1 MKGIQGVV
9 QLSLL
14 RNPAFPLDVV
24 DKLQD
29 ETMPKVQ
36 AWLDKQHKAG
46 KATNCT
52 LENAAV
58 RQEWSDM
65 TVEARQEYV
74 RAVLCLQK
82 KPPRA
87 PKDKVPGSLSRFDD
101 FVATHMTQAGE
112 LHGPTNLFAAHRYF
126 IYVYE
131 KALREECGYT
141 GYQPYMNYDRYV
153 ADPLNSLLFDGSPA
167 SMSGNGELAPY
178 NGIPQPFPRPYDRI
192 PADQGGGFSLGPK
205 GSVVRDIPP
214 NPQRDGLGSNPRC
227 LRRDV
232 NRFSVAGAK
241 ANYTYHLITQHNDVD
256 SFYNRYLGQPQLKG
270 DPNPWGLHN
279 AGHYLIGG
287 DPGGVCSPNLRHLFI
302 SALTYAEGL
311 LLLTRRPPL
320 LLPPRRAGPHLVD
333 LADER
338 PRKQN
343 QRRARAGHAWWPQP
357 RETTDHPAE
366 ECARLGHRPGVDGAG
381 GEVGGDERSAGWVG
395 RGDVLYLCLITFSH
409 SRTDGRG
416 RFFGRGEF
424 FEGG

>member
-1 MKGIQGVV
+1 MKGMYGVV

-14 RNPAFPLDVV
+14 VGAWGWEYKTKRNPAIPLDVV

-46 KATNCT
+46 KAKNCT

-87 PKDKVPGSLSRFDD
+87 PKDKVPGSLNRFDD

-112 LHGPTNLFAAHRYF
+112 LHGPTNLFPAHRYF

-131 KALREECGYT
+131 KALREECGYK

-153 ADPLNSLLFDGSPA
+153 ADPFSSLLFDGSTA

-192 PADQGGGFSLGPK
+192 PPDQGGGCVATGPFKDMVVSLGPK
-205 GSVVRDIPP
+205 GSVVRNIPA

-232 NRFSVAGAK
+232 NRFSVAGAR
-241 ANYTYHLITQHNDVD
+241 ANYTHHLITQHNDVD
-256 SFYNRYLGQPQLKG
+256 SFYNRYLGQPQLKN
-270 DPNPWGLHN
+270 DPNPWGVHN

-287 DPGGVCSPNLRHLFI
+287 DPGGDFYCSPGDPLFYFHHGMLDRVWWI
-302 SALTYAEGL
+302 WQMQDPEKRINAVPGQTMPGGHNHGRKRQTAKPKNVLDSIIDLGWT
-311 LLLTRRPPL
+311 
-320 LLPPRRAGPHLVD
+320 AGPLR
-333 LADER
+333 L
-338 PRKQN
+338 
-343 QRRARAGHAWWPQP
+343 
-357 RETTDHPAE
+357 E
-366 ECARLGHRPGVDGAG
+366 EMNDQLGGYG
-381 GEVGGDERSAGWVG
+381 GEMCYIYV
-395 RGDVLYLCLITFSH
+395 
-409 SRTDGRG
+409 
-416 RFFGRGEF
+416 
-424 FEGG
+424 

>member
-14 RNPAFPLDVV
+14 VGAWGWEYKTKRNPAFPLDVV

-82 KPPRA
+82 KSPRA

-126 IYVYE
+126 IFVYE

-192 PADQGGGFSLGPK
+192 PADQGGGCVTTGPFKDMVVSLGPK

-287 DPGGVCSPNLRHLFI
+287 DPGGDFYCSPGDPLFYFHHG
-302 SALTYAEGL
+302 ALDRIWWIWQMNDPENRINAVPGQAMPGGHNHG
-311 LLLTRRPPL
+311 RRQTTQPKNAL
-320 LLPPRRAGPHLVD
+320 DSVID
-333 LADER
+333 LGWTA
-338 PRKQN
+338 
-343 QRRARAGHAWWPQP
+343 
-357 RETTDHPAE
+357 
-366 ECARLGHRPGVDGAG
+366 PGVRLEEMNDQLGGLG
-381 GEVGGDERSAGWVG
+381 GEMCYIYV
-395 RGDVLYLCLITFSH
+395 
-409 SRTDGRG
+409 
-416 RFFGRGEF
+416 
-424 FEGG
+424 

>member
-14 RNPAFPLDVV
+14 VGAWGWEYKTKRNPAFPLDVV

-82 KPPRA
+82 KSPRA
-87 PKDKVPGSLSRFDD
+87 PKNKVPGSLSRFDD

-192 PADQGGGFSLGPK
+192 PADQGGGCVTTGPFKDMVVSLGPK

-287 DPGGVCSPNLRHLFI
+287 DPGGDFYCSPGDPLFYFHHG
-302 SALTYAEGL
+302 ALDRIWWIWQMNDPENRINAVPGQAMPGGHNHG
-311 LLLTRRPPL
+311 RRQTTQPKNAL
-320 LLPPRRAGPHLVD
+320 DSVID
-333 LADER
+333 LGWTA
-338 PRKQN
+338 
-343 QRRARAGHAWWPQP
+343 
-357 RETTDHPAE
+357 
-366 ECARLGHRPGVDGAG
+366 PGVRLEEMNDQLGGLG
-381 GEVGGDERSAGWVG
+381 GEMCYIYV
-395 RGDVLYLCLITFSH
+395 
-409 SRTDGRG
+409 
-416 RFFGRGEF
+416 
-424 FEGG
+424 

>member
-14 RNPAFPLDVV
+14 VGAWGWEYKTKRNPAFPLDVV

-82 KPPRA
+82 KSPRA

-192 PADQGGGFSLGPK
+192 PADQGGGCVTTGPFKDMVVSLGPK

-287 DPGGVCSPNLRHLFI
+287 DPGGDFYCSPGDPLFYFHHG
-302 SALTYAEGL
+302 ALDRIWWIWQMNDPENRINAVPGQAMPGGHNHG
-311 LLLTRRPPL
+311 RRQTTQPKNAL
-320 LLPPRRAGPHLVD
+320 DSVID
-333 LADER
+333 LGWTA
-338 PRKQN
+338 
-343 QRRARAGHAWWPQP
+343 
-357 RETTDHPAE
+357 
-366 ECARLGHRPGVDGAG
+366 PGVRLEEMNDQLGGLG
-381 GEVGGDERSAGWVG
+381 GEMCYIYV
-395 RGDVLYLCLITFSH
+395 
-409 SRTDGRG
+409 
-416 RFFGRGEF
+416 
-424 FEGG
+424 